1 MSKVV
6 VITGASKGIG
16 FEAAKVFKKNNYK
29 VYDLS
34 RTGKDS
40 DISSHI
46 YCDVTDYNTV
56 ESAINKV
63 INREGR
69 IDIVISNAGFGISGS
84 IEGHS
89 YKNIRSQIDV
99 NFVGCSFL
107 ANATLKHIRNT
118 KGRIIFMSSVAA
130 VIPIPFQA
138 IYSATKAAILSL
150 AQCLDNELEGSGARA
165 IALLPGDLS
174 TSFTKNR
181 IKNEFEPDFYHLRVE
196 NSVGK
201 MEKDEINGMK
211 PIVIANKLYKLATQK
226 NPKVKS
232 SVGILYK
239 FALVLGMILPV
250 RLKQFI
256 IKKMYA

>member
-16 FEAAKVFKKNNYK
+16 LETAKIFKKNNYI

-34 RTGKDS
+34 RTGKDTE
-40 DISSHI
+40 ISSHI
-46 YCDVTDYNTV
+46 YCDVSDFNTV
-56 ESAINKV
+56 EKAIAEV
-63 INREGR
+63 IEKEGR
-69 IDIVISNAGFGISGS
+69 IDVVISNAGFGISGS
-84 IEGHS
+84 VEGHS
-89 YKNIRSQIDV
+89 YESIRSQIDV
-99 NFVGCSFL
+99 NFVGSSFL
-107 ANATLKHIRNT
+107 ANATLGHLRKT

-150 AQCLDNELEGSGARA
+150 AQCLDNELQGSGARS

-181 IKNEFEPDFYHLRVE
+181 IKNKIEPDFYKTRVE

-201 MEKDEINGMK
+201 MEKDEINGMQ
-211 PIVIANKLYKLATQK
+211 PTVIANKLYKLATQK

-239 FALVLGMILPV
+239 FALVLGMLLPV

>member
-1 MSKVV
+1 MRKVV

-16 FEAAKVFKKNNYK
+16 LETAKIFRKNNYK

-34 RTGKDS
+34 RTGKDTE
-40 DISSHI
+40 ILNHI
-46 YCDVTDYNTV
+46 YCDVSDYNVV
-56 ESAINKV
+56 ETAINEV
-63 INREGR
+63 ISREGR

-84 IEGHS
+84 VEGHLYQS
-89 YKNIRSQIDV
+89 IKSQIDV
-99 NFVGCSFL
+99 NFTGSAFL

-118 KGRIIFMSSVAA
+118 KGRIIFMSSVAS

-138 IYSATKAAILSL
+138 IYSATKSAILSL
-150 AQCLDNELEGSGARA
+150 AQCLDNELQGSGARA

-181 IKNEFEPDFYHLRVE
+181 IKNKIEPDFYKSRVE

-201 MEKDEINGMK
+201 MEKDEINGMQ
-211 PIVIANKLYKLATQK
+211 PTVIANKLYKLATQK

-232 SVGILYK
+232 SVGVLYK
-239 FALVLGMILPV
+239 FALVLEMLLPV